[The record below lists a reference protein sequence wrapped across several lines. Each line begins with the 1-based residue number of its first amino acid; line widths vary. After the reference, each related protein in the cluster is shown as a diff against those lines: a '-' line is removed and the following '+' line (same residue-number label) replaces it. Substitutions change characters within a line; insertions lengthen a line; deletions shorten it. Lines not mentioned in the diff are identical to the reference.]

1 MPMFK
6 AVAQEHFRRKLPFD
20 SVECELLNTVQFE
33 AKDLSEFLIKLKAK
47 FPNDRVGSVYL
58 MELSP
63 FGWSAA
69 DIVGYRLGPC
79 VFAGFEQEP
88 TNEQPNP

>member
-6 AVAQEHFRRKLPFD
+6 AVAQDKFVGPNGFGCTRESSIHIA
-20 SVECELLNTVQFE
+20 E
-33 AKDLSEFLIKLKAK
+33 AKDLSEFLLLVRAR
-47 FPNDRVGSVYL
+47 FPGCLVGSVYF
-58 MELSP
+58 MEPPGLGQP
-63 FGWSAA
+63 RHH
-69 DIVGYRLGPC
+69 YKLGPC